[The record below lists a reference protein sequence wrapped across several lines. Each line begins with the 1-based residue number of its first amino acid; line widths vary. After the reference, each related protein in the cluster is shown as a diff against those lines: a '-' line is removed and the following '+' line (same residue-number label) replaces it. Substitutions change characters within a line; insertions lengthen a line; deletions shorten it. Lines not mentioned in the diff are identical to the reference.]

1 MDERGESMYPPD
13 IMTIVKAMSF
23 TGKPSIIGTASLR
36 AIQYIGDYDSTDDA
50 SKATPR
56 QFQEII
62 KHLMKIDNLYIADIK
77 IGEIERLRIIPS
89 DMHIEKGHVVG
100 YDREAILTKMKALG
114 DTRSR
119 FFPPKMT
126 LARYFDAIEE
136 FKEHIVRFT
145 AAQVLAG
152 TNGDITL
159 SAAMALPGRFKLD
172 VIAYVNNKYCDINML
187 YTRNEKS
194 DLKRALKESV
204 LQYSKTRPFKMA
216 RRIFSIARADK
227 DTATIDILLP
237 LFNSDLGRLYTIIS
251 DITVLLYLFENKQKI
266 PHERFKREIE
276 ELKQRMTN
284 IWNLSGF
291 TKKRKQFIATM
302 DQLLKNESVT
312 PLKRLETALQ
322 TILNDATAKELRRIG
337 LLPPPAR
344 FV

>member
-1 MDERGESMYPPD
+1 
-13 IMTIVKAMSF
+13 
-23 TGKPSIIGTASLR
+23 
-36 AIQYIGDYDSTDDA
+36 
-50 SKATPR
+50 
-56 QFQEII
+56 
-62 KHLMKIDNLYIADIK
+62 
-77 IGEIERLRIIPS
+77 
-89 DMHIEKGHVVG
+89 
-100 YDREAILTKMKALG
+100 
-114 DTRSR
+114 
-119 FFPPKMT
+119 
-126 LARYFDAIEE
+126 
-136 FKEHIVRFT
+136 
-145 AAQVLAG
+145 
-152 TNGDITL
+152 
-159 SAAMALPGRFKLD
+159 
-172 VIAYVNNKYCDINML
+172 ML
-187 YTRNEKS
+187 YTRDEKS

-302 DQLLKNESVT
+302 DQLLKNESVA

-337 LLPPPAR
+337 LLPPPSR